1 MPTPKLTPAAAYIR
15 MSGRQQD
22 KSPAEQRAEITKLAA
37 REGFAI
43 VEFFTDE
50 AITGDSSADERPG
63 LAALVAGA
71 KAGKFSVILAWHTN
85 RISREDPMDALPTYN
100 ALRKA
105 GVGLITCGEG
115 RIDLESFTGQLLLF
129 INQKGSNDFLVEMSA
144 KTLRGRIANAKAGGH
159 NGGPAIFG
167 MDRGLFDADARL
179 VRRLQPGEYVRQ
191 AGHRVHLLPSTDQAK
206 IGAVRFA
213 FERFDRADIG
223 LRDLAR
229 KMEAKGFPSPAGKG
243 WTHSNVGRLLRTRA
257 YAGTARWGATA
268 SGKYHTAC
276 GDDIVPVNGKRGKR
290 RKPEPDAISVDGAHE
305 GLVSVA
311 LFNRVQSKLPKSTP
325 YHPKRK
331 AGYPLAG
338 LIYCQHC
345 QQPMYG
351 SALHSKSGDKE
362 YVYPQYICSTYAKRN
377 GPTNGTCGRHPI
389 DADLVLGWLT
399 QKLQEIYLGPGRDA
413 LVREIKQQL
422 KTEPKANKS
431 DVERLQKRVVGL
443 DREVSRLVKAI
454 RTLDAAELVEE
465 LALVQAERDR
475 VKAELA
481 EAGKLTSSVDLDAE
495 AERIADHLG
504 EIGEQLTDSDPA
516 VLREVLRQFVSRI
529 TCRWETTKVKTRT
542 CSRLIGGTVELQPQT
557 PFSVIEGVAQAS

>member
-1 MPTPKLTPAAAYIR
+1 MPSVSEALKSFLSARKTDANADLIARWSMAMETQVLVGVRDGDPVAGKRSTYSNGSDTWHAIRVPHDAGTVPNWEDYELRYPFDTYADGIGMTGLDWQALCSRWVAYDFDALTGHAKGIGVSEDDLERVKSAAQRLPYVEVRKSTRGSGVHLYVYLDAIPCENHTVHAALARCILGMMSAEVGFDFASQIDACGGNMWVWHRKMTAENGGLSVIKKATKVLTAVDLPANWRDHIAV
-15 MSGRQQD
+15 
-22 KSPAEQRAEITKLAA
+22 ITKQ
-37 REGFAI
+37 
-43 VEFFTDE
+43 
-50 AITGDSSADERPG
+50 
-63 LAALVAGA
+63 
-71 KAGKFSVILAWHTN
+71 
-85 RISREDPMDALPTYN
+85 
-100 ALRKA
+100 RK
-105 GVGLITCGEG
+105 
-115 RIDLESFTGQLLLF
+115 
-129 INQKGSNDFLVEMSA
+129 K
-144 KTLRGRIANAKAGGH
+144 
-159 NGGPAIFG
+159 
-167 MDRGLFDADARL
+167 
-179 VRRLQPGEYVRQ
+179 VRVNEVSDDKL
-191 AGHRVHLLPSTDQAK
+191 D
-206 IGAVRFA
+206 A
-213 FERFDRADIG
+213 FEVLASSQTIVALDDRHKAIIEALQQSSYTTLWIAD
-223 LRDLAR
+223 
-229 KMEAKGFPSPAGKG
+229 
-243 WTHSNVGRLLRTRA
+243 H
-257 YAGTARWGATA
+257 
-268 SGKYHTAC
+268 
-276 GDDIVPVNGKRGKR
+276 
-290 RKPEPDAISVDGAHE
+290 
-305 GLVSVA
+305 LVSVP

-516 VLREVLRQFVSRI
+516 VLREALRQFVSRI

-542 CSRLIGGTVELQPQT
+542 CSRLIGGTVELWPQT
-557 PFSVIEGVAQAS
+557 PFSVIEVVAQAS